1 MQMQMIEYK
10 LKLNIFKLNQS
21 IVVIKQSLKG

>member
-10 LKLNIFKLNQS
+10 LKLNILKLNQS